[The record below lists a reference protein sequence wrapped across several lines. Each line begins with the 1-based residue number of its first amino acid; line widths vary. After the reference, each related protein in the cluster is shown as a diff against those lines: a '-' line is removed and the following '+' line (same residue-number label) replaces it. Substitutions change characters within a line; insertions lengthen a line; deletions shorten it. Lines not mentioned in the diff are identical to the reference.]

1 MTLRVYKPYDR
12 SLLAELP
19 ADSGEDLRRKLDRAT
34 HYFADRRRWVP
45 THERIAMLRRAAD
58 VLEGQRE
65 SFAERIAD
73 EGGKPL
79 TDALVEATRAVDGIR
94 NAVDALRT
102 FAGEE
107 IPMGLTAASTD
118 RFAFTTREPI
128 GVVAAISAFNHPLN
142 LIVHQAIP
150 AIATGC
156 PVLVKPAS
164 STPLSCLALV
174 KLLHEAG
181 VPPALCDT
189 VLPEDDTGAE
199 QLATSAQVAFLSFIG
214 SARVGWHLRGKLAP
228 GTRCALE
235 HGGAAPCIVH
245 HDADLDAVLGPIVKA
260 AYYHA
265 GQVCVST
272 QRIFVHASIRDDFL
286 ARLSALVAALRV
298 GDPGARSTD
307 VGPLISPRE
316 VERVTT
322 WVDEA
327 RALGAGLSTGGVRLG
342 ETTYAPTVLVEPPYE
357 ARVSREEVF
366 GPVASVYTY
375 TDVDR
380 AIAAANALPFA
391 FQASVFTRDLG
402 LALHVA
408 RMLDAASVLINDHTA
423 FRVDWMPFGGR
434 KQSGYG
440 VGGIGYT
447 MHDMTQHKLI
457 VLRQG

>member
-19 ADSGEDLRRKLDRAT
+19 ADSAEDLQRKLDRAA
-34 HYFADRRRWVP
+34 HYYGQRRQWVP

-58 VLEGQRE
+58 VLEGQRD
-65 SFAERIAD
+65 SFAVRIAS

-94 NAVDALRT
+94 NAIDALRT

-164 STPLSCLALV
+164 TTPLSCIAFV

-181 VPPALCDT
+181 VPAALCDT
-189 VLPEDDTGAE
+189 VLPEDDAGAE
-199 QLATSAQVAFLSFIG
+199 RLATSPQVAFLSFIG
-214 SARVGWHLRGKLAP
+214 SARVGWQLRSKIAP

-272 QRIFVHASIRDDFL
+272 QRIFVHASIRDAFL
-286 ARLSALVAALRV
+286 ARFSALVSALRV
-298 GDPGARSTD
+298 GDPGESSTD
-307 VGPLISPRE
+307 VGPLITPRE
-316 VERVTT
+316 VLRVAT

-327 RALGAGLSTGGVRLG
+327 RAQGAGLASGGVRLG
-342 ETTYAPTVLVEPPYE
+342 ETTYAPTVLVEPPRD

-366 GPVASVYTY
+366 GPVACVYAY
-375 TDVDR
+375 TDVDQ

-402 LALHVA
+402 LALRA
-408 RMLDAASVLINDHTA
+408 AKLLDAASVLINDHTA

-434 KQSGYG
+434 RQSGYG
-440 VGGIGYT
+440 IGGIGYT